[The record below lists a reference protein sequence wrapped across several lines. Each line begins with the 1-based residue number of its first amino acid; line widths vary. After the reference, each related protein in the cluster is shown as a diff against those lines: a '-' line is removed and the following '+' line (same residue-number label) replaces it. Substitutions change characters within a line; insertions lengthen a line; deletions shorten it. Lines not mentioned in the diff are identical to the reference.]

1 MFTFAPEQVQQFQTE
16 GYVIVPAFFSPE
28 EARLLREEMERL
40 VREDRGRN
48 VMPPFSNKVNYQ
60 ITPLTDKSP
69 LFGEIPARPEIVQVV
84 EQLIGAPALLWL
96 EQIFLKPAQVG
107 AGNTWHVDNVRFK
120 ATDPTRG
127 VGMWIALHDSSRANG
142 TLELIPRSHLSPP
155 ESYIPAGQFMPVP
168 PEGAET
174 VAMIAAAGGVIFFNF
189 GVLHRTS
196 DNLSDGNR
204 AALVYHFLHTDF
216 KPR

>member
-1 MFTFAPEQVQQFQTE
+1 MLNQEQVQQFQTE
-16 GYVIVPAFFSPE
+16 GYVIVPEFFSPE
-28 EARLLREEMERL
+28 EAGLLREEMERL
-40 VREDRGRN
+40 VRGDRGRN
-48 VMPPFSNKVNYQ
+48 VMPPFTHKVNYQ
-60 ITPLTDKSP
+60 ITPLADKSP
-69 LFGEIPARPEIVQVV
+69 LFGEIPARPEIVQVI

-96 EQIFLKPAQVG
+96 EQIFLKPAHVG

-142 TLELIPRSHLSPP
+142 TLELIPRSHLAPP

-168 PEGAET
+168 PEGVET
-174 VAMIAAAGGVIFFNF
+174 VAMVAAAGGAIFFNF
-189 GVLHRTS
+189 GILHRTGDNPS
-196 DNLSDGNR
+196 DNDR

-216 KPR
+216 KPTE